1 MSNYKVICYTEIN
14 TNLGKG
20 VGITIMKNVDILI
33 IDDDCDLAVI
43 TCDVLV
49 DHGYQVIHACT
60 MEKSYEL
67 LENYQ
72 VKLII
77 LDINLPDG
85 VGFEFCKELRTY
97 STVPIIFISARTSE
111 TDRIKGLD
119 IGGDDYLSKPYSLQE
134 LLSRINATMR
144 RTYGFASGAKRITFG
159 NVVVDE
165 ATRTVTCGGKAIA
178 LTLKEYDLLI
188 YLINHKNMVLKKE
201 TILADVWGLFNIVEV
216 STVAVHIR
224 WLREKLEE
232 NPSKPVFIK
241 TVWGIGYRF
250 EVGE

>member
-1 MSNYKVICYTEIN
+1 MFV
-14 TNLGKG
+14 
-20 VGITIMKNVDILI
+20 IMKNIDILI
-33 IDDDCDLAVI
+33 VDDDCDLAMI
-43 TCDVLV
+43 TCDLLE
-49 DHGYQVIHACT
+49 DHGYQVIHTCSI
-60 MEKSYEL
+60 EESYVVL
-67 LENYQ
+67 DQNQ

-85 VGFEFCKELRTY
+85 VGFEFCKELRVH

-119 IGGDDYLSKPYSLQE
+119 IGGDDYLPKPYSLQE

-144 RTYGFASGAKRITFG
+144 RTYGFDTGAKKITFG
-159 NVVVDE
+159 EVIVDE
-165 ATRTVTCGGKAIA
+165 ATRTVTRGGIVVPLA
-178 LTLKEYDLLI
+178 LKEYDLLR
-188 YLINHKNMVLKKE
+188 YLIDHKNIILKKE
-201 TILADVWGLFNIVEV
+201 TILADVWGIFNMVEV

-232 NPSKPVFIK
+232 NPSKPVFIQ
-241 TVWGIGYRF
+241 TVWGVGYRF

>member
-1 MSNYKVICYTEIN
+1 MFV
-14 TNLGKG
+14 
-20 VGITIMKNVDILI
+20 IMKNIDILI
-33 IDDDCDLAVI
+33 VDDDCDLAMI
-43 TCDVLV
+43 TCDLLE
-49 DHGYQVIHACT
+49 DHGYQVIHTCSI
-60 MEKSYEL
+60 EESYVVL
-67 LENYQ
+67 DQNQ

-85 VGFEFCKELRTY
+85 VGFEFCKKLRVH

-119 IGGDDYLSKPYSLQE
+119 IGGDDYLPKPYSLQE

-144 RTYGFASGAKRITFG
+144 RTYGFDTGAKKITFG
-159 NVVVDE
+159 EVIVDE
-165 ATRTVTCGGKAIA
+165 ATRTVTRGGIVVPLA
-178 LTLKEYDLLI
+178 LKEYDLLR
-188 YLINHKNMVLKKE
+188 YLIDHKNIILKKE
-201 TILADVWGLFNIVEV
+201 TILADVWGIFNMVEV

-232 NPSKPVFIK
+232 NPSKPVFIQ
-241 TVWGIGYRF
+241 TVWGVGYRF

>member
-1 MSNYKVICYTEIN
+1 
-14 TNLGKG
+14 
-20 VGITIMKNVDILI
+20 MKNIDILI
-33 IDDDCDLAVI
+33 VDDDCDLAMI
-43 TCDVLV
+43 TCDLLE
-49 DHGYQVIHACT
+49 DHGYQVIHTCSI
-60 MEKSYEL
+60 EESYVVL
-67 LENYQ
+67 DQNQ

-85 VGFEFCKELRTY
+85 VGFEFCKELRVH

-119 IGGDDYLSKPYSLQE
+119 IGGDDYLPKPYSLQE

-144 RTYGFASGAKRITFG
+144 RTYGFDTGAKKITFG
-159 NVVVDE
+159 EVIVDE
-165 ATRTVTCGGKAIA
+165 ATRTVTRGGIVVPLA
-178 LTLKEYDLLI
+178 LKEYDLLR
-188 YLINHKNMVLKKE
+188 YLIDHKNIILKKE
-201 TILADVWGLFNIVEV
+201 TILADVWGIFNMVEV

-232 NPSKPVFIK
+232 NPSKPVFIQ
-241 TVWGIGYRF
+241 TVWGVGYRF

>member
-1 MSNYKVICYTEIN
+1 MFV
-14 TNLGKG
+14 
-20 VGITIMKNVDILI
+20 IMKNIDILI
-33 IDDDCDLAVI
+33 VDDDCDLAMI
-43 TCDVLV
+43 TCDLLE
-49 DHGYQVIHACT
+49 DHGYQVIHTCSI
-60 MEKSYEL
+60 EESYVVL
-67 LENYQ
+67 DQNQ

-85 VGFEFCKELRTY
+85 VGFEFCKELRVH

-119 IGGDDYLSKPYSLQE
+119 IGGDDYLPKPYSLQE

-144 RTYGFASGAKRITFG
+144 RTYGFDTGAKKITFG
-159 NVVVDE
+159 EVIVDE
-165 ATRTVTCGGKAIA
+165 ATRTVTRGGIVVPLA
-178 LTLKEYDLLI
+178 LKEYDLLR
-188 YLINHKNMVLKKE
+188 YLIDHKNIILKKE
-201 TILADVWGLFNIVEV
+201 TILADVWGIFNMVEV

-232 NPSKPVFIK
+232 NPSKPIFIQN
-241 TVWGIGYRF
+241 VWGVGYRF

>member
-1 MSNYKVICYTEIN
+1 
-14 TNLGKG
+14 
-20 VGITIMKNVDILI
+20 MKNVDILI
-33 IDDDCDLAVI
+33 VDDDCDLAMI
-43 TCDVLV
+43 TYDLLE

-60 MEKSYEL
+60 MEQSYGL
-67 LENYQ
+67 LDEYQ

-85 VGFEFCKELRTY
+85 VGFEFCKSLREY

-119 IGGDDYLSKPYSLQE
+119 IGGDDYLPKPYSLQE
-134 LLSRINATMR
+134 LLSRVNATMR
-144 RTYGFASGAKRITFG
+144 RTYGFATGTKKITFG
-159 NVVVDE
+159 NVIVDE
-165 ATRTVTCGGKAIA
+165 ATRTVTRDGKVVA
-178 LTLKEYDLLI
+178 LALKEYDLLI

-201 TILADVWGLFNIVEV
+201 TILADVWGIFNMVEV

-224 WLREKLEE
+224 WLREKLED
-232 NPSKPVFIK
+232 NPSKPVFIQ
-241 TVWGIGYRF
+241 TVWGVGYRF